1 MQSTKMTEASTGKD
15 RGCDVILT
23 AVAGGASGI
32 SGVSGVEEKLA
43 EFICSDKNWVSVL
56 RQRIVDSNA

>member
-1 MQSTKMTEASTGKD
+1 MTTAQSTRMTEISSGKD
-15 RGCDVILT
+15 RGCCVILT
-23 AVAGGASGI
+23 TVTGSVGGT
-32 SGVSGVEEKLA
+32 EEKLA